1 MDCSTPGFTAVLTYT
16 SVLHYLPEFAQTDS
30 IESVMLSNH
39 LVLCHPLL
47 FSIFPSIRVFSNK
60 LVLCNRWPKYLSFS
74 ISSSNEYSGLISF
87 RIDWFEL
94 LAVQGILKSL
104 FQHHNSKASILWHSV
119 FFMVQLSHL
128 YMTTGRSIALT
139 IRTFVGKVM
148 SLLFN
153 MLSRFVIVFLP
164 KSKCLLILWLQ
175 SLSAV
180 VLEPKKLKS
189 VIVSTFPPF
198 ICHEVMEPD
207 AMILVFW
214 MLSLKMWQSA
224 SKTNERNKPGAI

>member
-1 MDCSTPGFTAVLTYT
+1 
-16 SVLHYLPEFAQTDS
+16 
-30 IESVMLSNH
+30 
-39 LVLCHPLL
+39 
-47 FSIFPSIRVFSNK
+47 
-60 LVLCNRWPKYLSFS
+60 
-74 ISSSNEYSGLISF
+74 
-87 RIDWFEL
+87 
-94 LAVQGILKSL
+94 
-104 FQHHNSKASILWHSV
+104 
-119 FFMVQLSHL
+119 MVQLSHL

-139 IRTFVGKVM
+139 IRTFVSKVM
-148 SLLFN
+148 SMLFN

-207 AMILVFW
+207 AMILVF
-214 MLSLKMWQSA
+214 
-224 SKTNERNKPGAI
+224 